1 MLCESFS
8 AILFSCVSA
17 LLSDLCLCT
26 GWTEAVAS
34 FSVHQAGD
42 SLWCLHVAV
51 APSLMGWSSGG
62 HPGTDPGT
70 DHITNLEMYS
80 TSSIGT
86 LTIGWT
92 KT

>member
-1 MLCESFS
+1 MLCESFP

-42 SLWCLHVAV
+42 SLWCLHMAV

-70 DHITNLEMYS
+70 DAF
-80 TSSIGT
+80 SSCVPSESVFFNA
-86 LTIGWT
+86 WQF
-92 KT
+92 